1 MRRVA
6 IRYACLM
13 LACLFLP
20 GTAFAQVRSVEVRTL
35 RSFGY
40 FLGDLVQSQVE
51 IVADSGFSLQASS
64 LPQPGPAAHW
74 LDLRRIDVV
83 EMSESGDAKRIRL
96 NLTYQSFYAA
106 LDSRTMEIPGFAV
119 TLESKAGGGTTT
131 ALAQVPAW
139 SITVSAL
146 REVQPPRREDPA
158 DYLRPDGHAAPLD
171 IRNLVRAAW
180 FCAAMS
186 LLALGLLAR
195 DRAWGPFARRPA
207 RVFAA
212 ALSRLRSLS
221 RRPDKDTAYREALLA
236 LHRGI
241 DGTDGRRV
249 LADDLPGF
257 LDRHP
262 VFRDEAPGLAGFFA
276 ASRLA
281 FFGRETAQARRQWS
295 FAQAEAVLRR
305 LAAAE
310 RRV

>member
-1 MRRVA
+1 MRRLA
-6 IRYACLM
+6 LRSICLT
-13 LACLFLP
+13 LACLFLS
-20 GTAFAQVRSVEVRTL
+20 GAALAQVRSVEVRAP

-40 FLGDLVQSQVE
+40 FLGDLVQSQVD
-51 IVADSGFSLQASS
+51 IVADSGFSLQAAS
-64 LPQPGPAAHW
+64 LPQPGAAAHW
-74 LDLRRIDVV
+74 LDLRKIDVT
-83 EMSESGDAKRIRL
+83 EMRESGDAKHIRL

-106 LDSRTMEIPGFAV
+106 LDSRAMEIPGFTV

-158 DYLRPDGHAAPLD
+158 DYLRPDGHAAPID
-171 IRNLVRAAW
+171 YRNLVHAAW
-180 FCAAMS
+180 FCAAMG
-186 LLALGLLAR
+186 LFTFGLLAR

-212 ALSRLRSLS
+212 ALRSLRGLS
-221 RRPDKDTAYREALLA
+221 RQPDKDAAYREALLA

-257 LDRHP
+257 LERHP
-262 VFRDEAPGLAGFFA
+262 AFRDEAPGLAGFFA

-281 FFGRETAQARRQWS
+281 FFGRDTAHARRQWS
-295 FAQAEAVLRR
+295 FTDAETVLRR